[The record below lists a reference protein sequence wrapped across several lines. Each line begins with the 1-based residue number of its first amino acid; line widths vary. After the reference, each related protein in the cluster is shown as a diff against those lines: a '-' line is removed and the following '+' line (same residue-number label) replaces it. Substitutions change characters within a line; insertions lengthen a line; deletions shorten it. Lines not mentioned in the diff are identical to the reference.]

1 MIRLGGYT
9 WMRIDTDS
17 WGIGFISQEIA
28 DVFPE
33 AISIGPDRELPDG
46 SVVEGVQSP
55 DTYGVAAA
63 LHHESILQLMDIV
76 KEAITTIAGVTTD
89 DSAKAALAALAERIP
104 ARDLS

>member
-1 MIRLGGYT
+1 
-9 WMRIDTDS
+9 MRIDTDS
-17 WGIGFISQEIA
+17 WGIGFISQEVA

-76 KEAITTIAGVTTD
+76 KDAITTIAGVTTD
-89 DSAKAALAALAERIP
+89 EGAKTALEELAERIP
-104 ARDLS
+104 VSDIP